1 MGGQTSRI
9 ARRQPPSQPPE
20 QIQNF
25 NTPPHLQRLQTL
37 KAYSFLSLWLAFCA
51 GFTGYTQSARTVAVQ
66 GVVKQCQTEL
76 EAPSALLPHTLHLQ
90 WNGRQVPVD
99 STGRFFVNAV
109 VCNRRYQIHIL
120 FQDVTL
126 GDTLLPVK
134 CQDKQDTVQVTVCL
148 NRTLD
153 TAARKVRMRQLS
165 PVVVSATRSA
175 LSVAAT
181 PSSVAVITREE
192 ITRQPVLTPEELLRL
207 RSGLQVTMRQ
217 LSVRGASGWAYGI
230 GSRVLAVV
238 DDLPLLTPEA
248 GDIRWFLLPEAVIQ
262 SIEVVKG
269 ASSTLWGAGAMDGV
283 LLLRL
288 RMPRSRFRVEW
299 YGHGGWWGNPPRQSW
314 KWWNE
319 NKPPAFGKAGLF
331 VEGGKG
337 QLRAWL
343 FSEVI
348 RYRYYRKGE
357 HYDRYRWMGRL
368 VYGKPTRQLM
378 LTTQYLRSEQR
389 NFFYWLSWDSAYIPF
404 PGTLAHSRLRQ
415 AIVDLHGT
423 LGNTRYRQKAAFR
436 FFWANRDHAYHW
448 TATGLY
454 EARFQW
460 RTTHSRTELYA
471 GILGFLNRIDS
482 TEFFPDRHWERRLSP
497 YLQLVRTIRPARHTQ
512 NPPDK
517 KRVYPIWRLMAGVR
531 LPWYQLDT
539 LRPERKPVF
548 RIGVNCQ
555 VGPGTYLRFAAGE
568 GLRYPTVIERF
579 TSSRLGTLV
588 FLPNPEVRTERG
600 WSADVGIRQYL
611 TVTQHIQGFVDF
623 SLFYTEFYD
632 LIAYAFGVWQIQG
645 QWLAGFRA
653 ENTEHARVA
662 GWEAETHWKFTAGKH
677 SLTLYGGLL
686 WVDPRDL
693 TYTPTP
699 QDTFANPYLK
709 YRFRTLVRGQVDWRW
724 RRLAAGV
731 QYQYQ
736 SPLLRVDPI
745 LVLLIPDFLK
755 VYRQFPFYREQW
767 NGYIRF
773 TWNNLDIAFWVYNL
787 TNQMYIFLPGNAGP
801 PRQFIVQVRWW
812 WEKK

>member
-1 MGGQTSRI
+1 MISGI
-9 ARRQPPSQPPE
+9 
-20 QIQNF
+20 
-25 NTPPHLQRLQTL
+25 
-37 KAYSFLSLWLAFCA
+37 LAFM
-51 GFTGYTQSARTVAVQ
+51 TGLNAWTNEYFAQPARTVMVQ
-66 GVVKQCQTEL
+66 GVVTRCSAHRENDQTGQW
-76 EAPSALLPHTLHLQ
+76 AKAFHIQ
-90 WNGRQVPVD
+90 WNTTKIPVD
-99 STGRFFVNAV
+99 STGQFSVGPV
-109 VCNRRYQIHIL
+109 PCNRSYRVRLEVQNVVL
-120 FQDVTL
+120 R
-126 GDTLLPVK
+126 DTFIAIP
-134 CQDKQDTVQVTVCL
+134 CL
-148 NRTLD
+148 DTLD
-153 TAARKVRMRQLS
+153 TLMVTICLRGDSGKFRATTIRRITVRQLN
-165 PVVVSATRSA
+165 PIVVSATRSA
-175 LSVAAT
+175 LSIAAA
-181 PSSVAVITREE
+181 PSSVTVITREE
-192 ITRQPVLTPEELLRL
+192 LIRQPVLTPEELLQL

-288 RMPRSRFRVEW
+288 RMPRPRFRIEW

-314 KWWNE
+314 RWWNE
-319 NKPPAFGKAGLF
+319 NKPPAFGKTGLF
-331 VEGGKG
+331 IEGGKG
-337 QLRAWL
+337 QLRTWL

-368 VYGKPTRQLM
+368 VYGKPTRQII
-378 LTTQYLRSEQR
+378 LTAQYLRSEQR

-423 LGNTRYRQKAAFR
+423 MGNARYRQKAAFR

-448 TATGLY
+448 TATSLY
-454 EARFQW
+454 ESRFRW
-460 RTTHSRTELYA
+460 NTSHTRTELYA
-471 GILGFLNRIDS
+471 GVLGFLNRIDS

-497 YLQLVRTIRPARHTQ
+497 YFQLIRVIRPRRHTRQ
-512 NPPDK
+512 TQPK
-517 KRVYPIWRLMAGVR
+517 EQQTAYPVWRLMAGVR
-531 LPWYQLDT
+531 FPWYQLDT

-548 RIGVNCQ
+548 RIGLNCQ

-568 GLRYPTVIERF
+568 GLRYPTAIERF

-600 WSADVGIRQYL
+600 WSADAGIRQHFAIHQRL
-611 TVTQHIQGFVDF
+611 QGFIDLAV
-623 SLFYTEFYD
+623 FYTEFYD
-632 LIAYAFGVWQIQG
+632 LIAYTFGVWQIQG

-653 ENTEHARVA
+653 ENTEQARVA
-662 GWEAETHWKFTAGKH
+662 GWEAETQWQLTAGKH

-693 TYTPTP
+693 TYTPSP

-709 YRFRTLVRGQVDWRW
+709 YRFRTLIRSQVTWTW
-724 RRLAAGV
+724 QWLTLGI

-755 VYRQFPFYREQW
+755 VYRQYPFYREQW
-767 NGYIRF
+767 NGYIRIS
-773 TWNNLDIAFWVYNL
+773 WSHLDIALWIYNL

-801 PRQFIVQVRWW
+801 PRQFVVQVRWW
-812 WEKK
+812 WEKKKK